1 MDCVGPLPKTK
12 SGNKYL
18 FTIMCMATRFPE
30 AIPLRNIKAQTII
43 KGLIKFFTLVGLPKH
58 IQSDQGC
65 NFMSSVFQQVLYQ
78 LKITQHRSSAYHPQ
92 SQGAIE
98 RFHQTLK
105 TMMRSYC
112 LENQKDW
119 DEGIPL
125 LMFAARESIQ
135 ETLGFSPFE
144 LVFGHAV

>member
-1 MDCVGPLPKTK
+1 MLEFCLTE
-12 SGNKYL
+12 NTYL

-30 AIPLRNIKAQTII
+30 AIPLRNIKAHTII
-43 KGLIKFFTLVGLPKH
+43 KALVKFFTFVGLPKH
-58 IQSDQGC
+58 IQSNQGS
-65 NFMSSVFQQVLYQ
+65 NFMLTVFQQVIHQ
-78 LKITQHRSSAYHPQ
+78 LKITQQRSSAHHTQ

-105 TMMRSYC
+105 TMMRSYY

-119 DEGIPL
+119 HESISL
-125 LMFAARESIQ
+125 LMFVARESIQ

-144 LVFGHAV
+144 LVFGHVV